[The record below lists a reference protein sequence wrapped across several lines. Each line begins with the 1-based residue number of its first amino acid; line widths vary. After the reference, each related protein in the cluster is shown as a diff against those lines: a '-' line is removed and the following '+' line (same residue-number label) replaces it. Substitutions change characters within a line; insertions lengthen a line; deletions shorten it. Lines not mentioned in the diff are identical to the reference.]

1 MKSSKFQVY
10 DEKEIRTIHNAS
22 LEILEKTGVRVNLKK
37 LREILSDCGCSVDE
51 SEKIVKFPPKVVE
64 DHIKKAPREFILS
77 GPDPEKSWVLNPEA
91 QMFCGL
97 STAINIYDLETGEYR
112 PATLQDT
119 IDHIIIMDYLEHIVA
134 NQMDIWPTDIPMQ
147 TITTETIRGWAL
159 NATKPYSM
167 GAYGVLP
174 SKDMTEMMAMVMG
187 GRENLKKTHP
197 MLGIV
202 SIQSPLSTAQ
212 IQLEGMMVFGEYGL
226 PAILAPEAMAGTTA
240 PVTLAGLLVQHN
252 AEVLSHL
259 VMAQAANPGAPVLYG
274 SVSTVA
280 EMRRGTSALGAVE
293 CGMISAG
300 AAQMANFYD
309 IPCRVVAGA
318 SESKTMDLQCG
329 VERVR
334 SMLLAALAGGN
345 YITCVGMMESTTG
358 TAQELSVVDN
368 EIIGSVK
375 RVVRGIEVTEESL
388 AKELIQKIGPD
399 GNYLMEDH
407 TQKLFRSEHFMTKLA
422 SLEKRDIW
430 LKEGSKEM
438 VDRARERT
446 KTILKKHKPRDVD
459 PELKKELDAFCT
471 EVAERDL
478 DVYYAAEWEG

>member
-1 MKSSKFQVY
+1 
-10 DEKEIRTIHNAS
+10 
-22 LEILEKTGVRVNLKK
+22 
-37 LREILSDCGCSVDE
+37 
-51 SEKIVKFPPKVVE
+51 
-64 DHIKKAPREFILS
+64 
-77 GPDPEKSWVLNPEA
+77 
-91 QMFCGL
+91 
-97 STAINIYDLETGEYR
+97 
-112 PATLQDT
+112 
-119 IDHIIIMDYLEHIVA
+119 
-134 NQMDIWPTDIPMQ
+134 
-147 TITTETIRGWAL
+147 
-159 NATKPYSM
+159 
-167 GAYGVLP
+167 
-174 SKDMTEMMAMVMG
+174 
-187 GRENLKKTHP
+187 
-197 MLGIV
+197 
-202 SIQSPLSTAQ
+202 
-212 IQLEGMMVFGEYGL
+212 
-226 PAILAPEAMAGTTA
+226 
-240 PVTLAGLLVQHN
+240 
-252 AEVLSHL
+252 
-259 VMAQAANPGAPVLYG
+259 
-274 SVSTVA
+274 
-280 EMRRGTSALGAVE
+280 
-293 CGMISAG
+293 
-300 AAQMANFYD
+300 
-309 IPCRVVAGA
+309 
-318 SESKTMDLQCG
+318 MDLQCG